1 MRETMEARSRFSSW
15 PVAVFVASVF
25 FLIWVMALLR
35 LHKHFAGEF
44 FLHRNGVIDSLIAV
58 VAPLAIGIR
67 LWQTK
72 ASRMVSKA

>member
-1 MRETMEARSRFSSW
+1 MRETVETRSKFSSW
-15 PVAVFVASVF
+15 PVATFVAGVF
-25 FLIWVMALLR
+25 FLVWITALLR

-44 FLHRNGVIDSLIAV
+44 FWHRNGVVDSLIAV

-72 ASRMVSKA
+72 TSRKVRKA